1 MLAVLR
7 SMRTLRKDRK
17 ILFFDIDGTL
27 AIGHDIPSSTQQA
40 LKKLQAE
47 GHLLMICTGR
57 SYEYAYQYFHDVVDG
72 FITSNGRY
80 IVYHDQVLLDEPL
93 TSSQI
98 QYFMQVMRKHHCGFA
113 FFDHQRGYL
122 ENEDPIALQ
131 DAIDHYLPGFY
142 QTSFQDDDV
151 TGYMFDIYFPSHT
164 QFEDVQLELK
174 DSVVFNEHFPH
185 PSADATIIGVDKG
198 DGIDKVLDYF
208 SLSKDD
214 AFAFGDGANDL
225 CMFQHVT
232 HSIAMGNAIE
242 ELKKAAEYVTAAIDN
257 DGIEKAL
264 QYYQLID

>member
-1 MLAVLR
+1 
-7 SMRTLRKDRK
+7 
-17 ILFFDIDGTL
+17 
-27 AIGHDIPSSTQQA
+27 
-40 LKKLQAE
+40 
-47 GHLLMICTGR
+47 MICTGR

-93 TSSQI
+93 TPEQI
-98 QYFMQVMRKHHCGFA
+98 QYFMQVMRKYHCGFA
-113 FFDHQRGYL
+113 FIDHQRGYL

-142 QTSFQDDDV
+142 QTSFQDEDV
-151 TGYMFDIYFPSHT
+151 SGYMFDIYFSSHT

-208 SLSKDD
+208 SLNKDD

-232 HSIAMGNAIE
+232 HSIVMGNAIE